1 MRINSIRWRNFTSWG
16 NSWNEMRFDGK
27 SNLTLICGENGAGK
41 SSIANFIIYMLYGQ
55 LDDFTQSDI
64 PNRVN
69 KHFEGEIYLESDGK
83 DVFIRRGLS
92 PNLFE
97 VFIAGVK
104 LDTAGKNNVQKYLED
119 EVLKMQY
126 QIFKNSII
134 LSVNVFKSF
143 AKLTPSE
150 KREIIDR
157 IFGYTVINNA
167 AAVVKEKLK
176 IVKNAISDAN
186 SEIDGYDSSIG
197 SLNERIE
204 MLENESADTTDYENE
219 LADTNRLLTEKAV
232 DYKSNC
238 ALLEKHNSELGVC
251 NEKLQKHTNTIS
263 AIRRKI
269 DLYKL
274 GKCPTCG
281 ADLSDDTHVNEL
293 DSLEGELKTLLAN
306 ESKLSKLK
314 NALDKKCYDE
324 ERLKR
329 QHISEITELKVKRG
343 SLETQI
349 KADKSK
355 NEEVAA
361 DMRKLISDIEEKK
374 RPRLEELKKL
384 NGKKQLLDII
394 LNIFS
399 EKGLKQYI
407 SDMYVPFI
415 NSSIIEICER
425 VGINY
430 RIVFDNNYDCTIF
443 HLGEVVK
450 YKTLSTGERKKVD
463 IAITLAFMHII
474 KTKISDINVLFLDE
488 VLSGIDVS
496 SCNELLKVFSGFSR
510 DNNLNMYIVHHAVL
524 DSTYV
529 DKTIEIEKSNGFSH
543 FVYEVV

>member
-1 MRINSIRWRNFTSWG
+1 
-16 NSWNEMRFDGK
+16 MRFDGK

-97 VFIAGVK
+97 VFIDGVK

-204 MLENESADTTDYENE
+204 MLENESADTTYYENE

-238 ALLEKHNSELGVC
+238 ALLEKHNSELCVC

-306 ESKLSKLK
+306 EAKLSKLK